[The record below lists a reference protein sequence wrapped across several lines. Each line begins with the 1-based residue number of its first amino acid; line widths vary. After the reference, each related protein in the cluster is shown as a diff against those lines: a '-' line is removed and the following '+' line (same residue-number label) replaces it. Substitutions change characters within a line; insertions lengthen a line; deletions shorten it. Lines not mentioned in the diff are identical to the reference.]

1 MVPQDNAE
9 LSSIKKELNLLQ
21 KLYRLYNDVIDRV
34 ASYYDILWKNVNI
47 EEINNELLEFQN
59 RCRKLPKGLK
69 EWPAF
74 FALKKTID
82 DFNDI
87 CPLLELM
94 SNKAMKG
101 RHWQKI
107 MEVTKHDFDLE
118 NDRLSLKDIL
128 DAPLLPFKED
138 IEDVCISAMK
148 ERDIEAKLKQVMND
162 WSLNELTF
170 VAFKTRGELLLR
182 GDTTAETISQLEDS
196 LMVLGSLLSNR
207 YNAPFK
213 KNIQKWVSDLSNTN
227 EILERWLLVQNMW
240 VYLEAVFVGGDIAK
254 QLPREAKR

>member
-1 MVPQDNAE
+1 
-9 LSSIKKELNLLQ
+9 
-21 KLYRLYNDVIDRV
+21 VIDRV
-34 ASYYDILWKNVNI
+34 SGYYDILWREVNV

-82 DFNDI
+82 DFNDL

-94 SNKAMKG
+94 SNKAMKS

-107 MEVTKHDFDLE
+107 MDVTKYDFDIERDSLC
-118 NDRLSLKDIL
+118 LKDIL
-128 DAPLLPFKED
+128 DAPLLQFKED
-138 IEDVCISAMK
+138 IEDICISALK
-148 ERDIEAKLKQVMND
+148 ERDIEAKLKQVTNE
-162 WSLNELTF
+162 WSQHELTF
-170 VAFKTRGELLLR
+170 VSFKNRGELLLR
-182 GDTTAETISQLEDS
+182 GDTTAETITALEDS
-196 LMVLGSLLSNR
+196 LMILGSLLSNR
-207 YNAPFK
+207 YNAPFLK
-213 KNIQKWVSDLSNTN
+213 QIKKWVSDLSNTN

-254 QLPREAKR
+254 QLPKEAKRFNYALPNRKHDRRKLYKFFPTFF